1 MANYDENADVAF
13 SRMEIE
19 NFGPFLGHQLAS
31 RKSKINGVVEKEER
45 EAKNEE
51 GLSNWLQCHS
61 KQQIEISLTGSR
73 KGSVSIKPIFIL

>member
-1 MANYDENADVAF
+1 MVIYDENADVAF

-31 RKSKINGVVEKEER
+31 RKINGVVEKEER

-61 KQQIEISLTGSR
+61 KQQIEISLTVSR
-73 KGSVSIKPIFIL
+73 KGSVSIKPIFI